1 MVVVIIMMMVVAGGS
16 RRPSPR
22 LPPTTTTT
30 TTTLPSPHAIMLPVL
45 LLACLLLA
53 WLLQSLNEYLDMKKK
68 IFPRFYFVSNVAL
81 LDILSNGNNPPKVT
95 SYLGDCYD
103 SIADLVFEPPVEAG
117 AVPNVASRMIAKDG
131 EQVSFYKPFVIA
143 GAVETWLNDLTVM
156 QQNSLRCVVVGRG
169 GDRGRGALVALC
181 APPHANMSPSQ
192 SSSSSPS

>member
-1 MVVVIIMMMVVAGGS
+1 MVVVIIMMMIIMMVVAGGS
-16 RRPSPR
+16 RRPSPC
-22 LPPTTTTT
+22 LTPTTTTT
-30 TTTLPSPHAIMLPVL
+30 TTAPRHHTIMLPVL

-169 GDRGRGALVALC
+169 GGRGRGALVALF

-192 SSSSSPS
+192 SS